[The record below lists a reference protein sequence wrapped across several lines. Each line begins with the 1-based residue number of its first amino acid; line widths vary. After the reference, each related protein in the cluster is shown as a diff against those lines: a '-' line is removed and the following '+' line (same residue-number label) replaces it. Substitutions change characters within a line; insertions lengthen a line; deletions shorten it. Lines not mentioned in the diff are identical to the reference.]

1 MQRSEEDRA
10 KVVVSGVH
18 ELAQRPGSSETGD
31 AGNVDEDPLTVNA
44 NQRDSNRHRGEGGGR
59 KPILWGRGGN
69 QISRGVFVVGSET

>member
-10 KVVVSGVH
+10 KVAVSPG
-18 ELAQRPGSSETGD
+18 LWPGSPETGD

-59 KPILWGRGGN
+59 KPILWGGGGN